1 MACFNILENK
11 RFARFSII
19 FTVSLTAVKLLRFV
33 SLREPEITEVPRE
46 VSVGKEVP
54 CISAARF
61 GGRQGNRDCSFQLL
75 SSEAFPL
82 HILFELSPN
91 HIEWT
96 RALGEEALH

>member
-1 MACFNILENK
+1 MACFNILEN
-11 RFARFSII
+11 RHFARFSII
-19 FTVSLTAVKLLRFV
+19 FTVSVTAEKLLHCV
-33 SLREPEITEVPRE
+33 SLREPEITQVPRE
-46 VSVGKEVP
+46 ESVGKEVP
-54 CISAARF
+54 CVSATRF
-61 GGRQGNRDCSFQLL
+61 GGRQGNRGYSFQLF

>member
-1 MACFNILENK
+1 MEN
-11 RFARFSII
+11 RHFARFSII
-19 FTVSLTAVKLLRFV
+19 FIVFITAEQLLRFI
-33 SLREPEITEVPRE
+33 SLREPEITQVPRE
-46 VSVGKEVP
+46 ASVGKEVP
-54 CISAARF
+54 CISAATF
-61 GGRQGNRDCSFQLL
+61 GRRQGNRGYSFQLL

>member
-1 MACFNILENK
+1 MANR
-11 RFARFSII
+11 RFVRFSII
-19 FTVSLTAVKLLRFV
+19 FTVSAAAEKLFLFV
-33 SLREPEITEVPRE
+33 SLGEPEITPVPRE
-46 VSVGKEVP
+46 ASVGKEVP

-61 GGRQGNRDCSFQLL
+61 GGRQGNWGYSFQLL

-91 HIEWT
+91 YTEWT